1 MGNTSSE
8 PEGERPRSKKNSRRP
23 PFLHPLLSPSQAR
36 PSTIAAVAVPRSAE
50 EAIAALKERGMGVY
64 APPRPA
70 GRPTAAQARAALA
83 AAAGPGPA
91 PPPPRPPPPPPP
103 DSKAAAAA
111 VVEQQLRARLAA
123 MQAGAA
129 ASLDAAACHGRC
141 AAFGNLNPAVTAE
154 ALTALLE
161 STMAAAFPAAV
172 AGGRPAVLRILT
184 EPPRRLAVVEFATE
198 DMAAAGVALSG
209 QVELL
214 GNALTAW
221 APPPP
226 VLDSSGAVSAS
237 AAGTAALECFA
248 GGDLEGA
255 RDELEAAG
263 VHLPGW
269 DNPLLGLRPRAAAG
283 GRGGGGVGAPAP
295 AAPAPAAPAPA
306 QAAARGP
313 TKPTPA
319 LRVDGLLPDTVLA
332 DATALTAVLTDVA
345 AECAKYGEVLR
356 VATGDA
362 PCDGGGRGGR
372 PAHPPSVPIFVV
384 FAKAA
389 SSAVARLTLAGKAFG
404 GNLAR
409 AAFCPD
415 EDVPPE

>member
-1 MGNTSSE
+1 MAGGVAATRNQ
-8 PEGERPRSKKNSRRP
+8 KKT
-23 PFLHPLLSPSQAR
+23 HTHTTTQAL
-36 PSTIAAVAVPRSAE
+36 AGVAVPRSAE

-70 GRPTAAQARAALA
+70 GRPTAAQGRAALA
-83 AAAGPGPA
+83 AKASAGPPGGPL
-91 PPPPRPPPPPPP
+91 PPPSA
-103 DSKAAAAA
+103 DSKSAAAT
-111 VVEQQLRARLAA
+111 VVEAQLRARLAA

-141 AAFGNLNPAVTAE
+141 AAFGNLAGAVTAD

-161 STMAAAFPAAV
+161 STMGAAFPAAV
-172 AGGRPAVLRILT
+172 AGGKPAVLRILT
-184 EPPRRLAVVEFATE
+184 EPTRKLAVVEFATE
-198 DMAAAGVALSG
+198 AMASAGVGLSG

-214 GNALTAW
+214 GNTLTAW

-226 VLDSSGAVSAS
+226 VLRSAGAVAAS

-248 GGDLEGA
+248 SGDLEGA

-269 DNPLLGLRPRAAAG
+269 DNPLLGMRPRTGAAATTPG
-283 GRGGGGVGAPAP
+283 GKRAVPAAAAA
-295 AAPAPAAPAPA
+295 AAPAPRPS
-306 QAAARGP
+306 
-313 TKPTPA
+313 KPTHA
-319 LRVDGLLPDTVLA
+319 LRIDGLLPDTVLA
-332 DATALTAVLTDVA
+332 DAEALTAVLTDVA
-345 AECAKYGEVLR
+345 AECAKYGEVVR

-362 PCDGGGRGGR
+362 PDAGSG
-372 PAHPPSVPIFVV
+372 AHHPPSVPIFVV

-404 GNLAR
+404 GSLAR
-409 AAFCPD
+409 AGFCA
-415 EDVPPE
+415 ESEVPAE